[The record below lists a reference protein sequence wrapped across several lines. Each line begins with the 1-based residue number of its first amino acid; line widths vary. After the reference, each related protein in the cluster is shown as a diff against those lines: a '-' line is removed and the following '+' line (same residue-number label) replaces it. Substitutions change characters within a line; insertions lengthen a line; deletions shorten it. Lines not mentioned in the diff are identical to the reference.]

1 MSKQLKKYMAVSTA
15 SFMVLQLAACGS
27 GTEEIT
33 GNVHTIT
40 NNTDNTVVET
50 TEEVDTEEIYEVPD
64 NLTPEEYANAV
75 VREQLVDV
83 TDSDMANACEE
94 WQEDEDGSYEC
105 LDEDSPY
112 YTEHFFNGLLF
123 ATAGAMIGSSLY
135 KSHNL
140 KNGTE
145 KERIR
150 SSAIVSPTNTRGK
163 ANDQNNT
170 ATGGGSYSGRFKTNT
185 NGTVTNGSNGN
196 TSSSTSS
203 NSNTNTNGSTLNK
216 SNTTSSGTNSN
227 NSNTTSS
234 GTNSNNS
241 NSYSSGN
248 NSNSSN
254 SYSNGSSSNTG
265 KSGFGSGGGSRG
277 GSSSS

>member
-1 MSKQLKKYMAVSTA
+1 MAVTTA
-15 SFMVLQLAACGS
+15 SFMVMQLAACGNA
-27 GTEEIT
+27 TEENAEI
-33 GNVHTIT
+33 VHEIP
-40 NNTDNTVVET
+40 NNTDKTVVET
-50 TEEVDTEEIYEVPD
+50 TYENEEETTEEIYEVPD
-64 NLTPEEYANAV
+64 DMTPEEYANAIV
-75 VREQLVDV
+75 GEQLEDV
-83 TDSDMANACEE
+83 SESDMANACEE

-112 YTEHFFNGLLF
+112 YSQHFFNGLMF

-150 SSAIVSPTNTRGK
+150 SSAIVSPTNTRDK

-170 ATGGGSYSGRFKTNT
+170 TSGGGGSYSGGSKTNT

-196 TSSSTSS
+196 TSGNTSS
-203 NSNTNTNGSTLNK
+203 I
-216 SNTTSSGTNSN
+216 SNTTSSGTNS
-227 NSNTTSS
+227 S
-234 GTNSNNS
+234 NS
-241 NSYSSGN
+241 NSYTNGANPN
-248 NSNSSN
+248 NTN
-254 SYSNGSSSNTG
+254 SYTNGTSSSSG